1 MDLIKASEVKRK
13 QRYSDSSIAELIS
26 SAMHCRSM
34 QIYVNSELISDE
46 QVDKLKR
53 LGYDIYNTGGKME
66 ISWQYA

>member
-26 SAMHCRSM
+26 SAMHCRSTHV
-34 QIYVNSELISDE
+34 YVNSDLISDD
-46 QVDKLKR
+46 QVKNLKS
-53 LGYDIYNTGGKME
+53 LGYDIYNNGSKME